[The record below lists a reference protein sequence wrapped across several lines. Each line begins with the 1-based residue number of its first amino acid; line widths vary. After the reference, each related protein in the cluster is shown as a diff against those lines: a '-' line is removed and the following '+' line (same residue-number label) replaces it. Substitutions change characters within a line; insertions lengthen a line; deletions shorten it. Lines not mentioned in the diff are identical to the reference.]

1 MNPDKLIRSDYRIRE
16 VAEMFSLPTH
26 TIRFWESEF
35 EALKPKRTES
45 GARRYTRADIK
56 VIKTIHNLLH
66 VKGMKLEAA
75 KEQMRLAKK
84 PNRKPICQTNEDVL
98 SLLRELKTILADNP
112 KGTTIIKAIEAKI
125 KADIKDLQDT
135 K

>member
-16 VAEMFSLPTH
+16 VAEMLELPAY

-35 EALKPKRTES
+35 EVLKPKRTAS

-56 VIKTIHNLLH
+56 VIKTIQNLLY

-98 SLLRELKTILADNP
+98 SLLKELKTMLADNP
-112 KGTTIIKAIEAKI
+112 KGGSIIKAIETKI
-125 KADIKDLQDT
+125 KADIKDL